1 MPFNEILPFVL
12 FTALIIALLLVD
24 LAVLQRRAHT
34 IGMKEAAAL
43 SAMWVVVAM
52 LFNVCIYFMYEN
64 GWMGVGLAPH
74 NAQSGSDAAL
84 QFLTGYLVEES
95 LSVDNIFVFLVIF
108 TYFGVPA
115 QYQHKVLFWGV
126 LGAIVMRFAF
136 IITGAVLIA
145 RFEWILYIFGAILI
159 VSGWKMMT
167 QGEMEVHP
175 EKNFFIRLARKWFP
189 VTTGFDPP
197 KFIVRRNGKTWIT
210 PLLIVLITVETTDVV
225 FAVDSI
231 PAVFGI
237 TRDPFIVYS
246 SNMFAIL
253 GLRSIYFVLAG
264 AMKSFHYLKYGL
276 SCILMF
282 IGLKMLIADFLHI
295 PIGASLAVIGGVLL
309 VSVVMSVVRNRR
321 QAGGKG
327 HA

>member
-1 MPFNEILPFVL
+1 VPLNEILPFVL
-12 FTALIIALLLVD
+12 FTAFIVALLFVD
-24 LAVLQRRAHT
+24 LAVLQRREHT
-34 IGMKEAAAL
+34 IGVKEAAL
-43 SAMWVVVAM
+43 WSGMWVLLAM
-52 LFNVCIYFMYEN
+52 LFNLFIYFMYEN
-64 GWMGVGLAPH
+64 GRIGLTGHHAG
-74 NAQSGSDAAL
+74 SGSEAAL

-126 LGAIVMRFAF
+126 LGAIVMRFLF
-136 IITGAVLIA
+136 IVTGAVLIS
-145 RFEWILYIFGAILI
+145 RFEWILYIFGVILI
-159 VSGWKMMT
+159 VSGWRMMT

-197 KFIVRRNGKTWIT
+197 KFIVRREGRTWIT

-276 SCILMF
+276 SGILIF
-282 IGLKMLIADFLHI
+282 IGLKMLVADILHI
-295 PIGASLAVIGGVLL
+295 PIGTSLAAIGGVLA
-309 VSVVMSVVRNRR
+309 VSVVLSLVRNRR
-321 QAGGKG
+321 RRDVSR
-327 HA
+327 

>member
-1 MPFNEILPFVL
+1 MPGNEILSFVL
-12 FTALIIALLLVD
+12 FTAFIIALLLID

-34 IGMKEAAAL
+34 LGMKEAAAL
-43 SAMWVVVAM
+43 SGMWVALAM
-52 LFNVCIYFMYEN
+52 LFNVFIYFMYDN
-64 GWMGVGLAPH
+64 GWMGGGLTPH
-74 NAQSGSDAAL
+74 HAGSGAEAAL

-108 TYFGVPA
+108 TYFGVPS

-145 RFEWILYIFGAILI
+145 RFEWILYIFGVVLI
-159 VSGWKMMT
+159 FSGWKMMT

-197 KFIVRRNGKTWIT
+197 KFIVRKEGRTWIT

-276 SCILMF
+276 SCILIF
-282 IGLKMLIADFLHI
+282 IGLKMLIADFVHI
-295 PIGASLAVIGGVLL
+295 PIGASLGVIGSVLA
-309 VSVVMSVVRNRR
+309 VSVVMSIARNRR
-321 QAGGKG
+321 VARAATQR
-327 HA
+327 

>member
-1 MPFNEILPFVL
+1 
-12 FTALIIALLLVD
+12 
-24 LAVLQRRAHT
+24 
-34 IGMKEAAAL
+34 
-43 SAMWVVVAM
+43 
-52 LFNVCIYFMYEN
+52 
-64 GWMGVGLAPH
+64 
-74 NAQSGSDAAL
+74 
-84 QFLTGYLVEES
+84 
-95 LSVDNIFVFLVIF
+95 
-108 TYFGVPA
+108 
-115 QYQHKVLFWGV
+115 
-126 LGAIVMRFAF
+126 
-136 IITGAVLIA
+136 
-145 RFEWILYIFGAILI
+145 
-159 VSGWKMMT
+159 
-167 QGEMEVHP
+167 MEVHP

-309 VSVVMSVVRNRR
+309 VSVVMSIVRNRR
-321 QAGGKG
+321 KAGGKG